1 MAPDNPSKEQRIL
14 RVMRKVLANI
24 VKDVT
29 PQPGMLNPLSQ
40 RTIEDIRE
48 CFGLI
53 AAREAELAREMGATA
68 NEKPFYTDQQ
78 PSAKVVPLSRISRRN
93 REPEPE

>member
-1 MAPDNPSKEQRIL
+1 
-14 RVMRKVLANI
+14 MRKVLSNI

-40 RTIEDIRE
+40 RTIDDIRE

-53 AAREAELAREMGATA
+53 AAREAELAREAGLVA

-78 PSAKVVPLSRISRRN
+78 PTAKVVPLSRIGRRPS
-93 REPEPE
+93 EPEPE

>member
-1 MAPDNPSKEQRIL
+1 
-14 RVMRKVLANI
+14 MRKVLANI

-29 PQPGMLNPLSQ
+29 PQPGMLNPLSP

-53 AAREAELAREMGATA
+53 AAREAELAREAGFAR
-68 NEKPFYTDQQ
+68 ERPRYPDQE
-78 PSAKVVPLSRISRRN
+78 PSAKVVPLTRIQRAKD
-93 REPEPE
+93 REPD

>member
-1 MAPDNPSKEQRIL
+1 MSDGPSKEQRIL

-29 PQPGMLNPLSQ
+29 PQPGMLNPLSP

-53 AAREAELAREMGATA
+53 AAREAELAREAGYSAERPMYPGQ
-68 NEKPFYTDQQ
+68 ES
-78 PSAKVVPLSRISRRN
+78 SAKVVPLSRVTRPKDS
-93 REPEPE
+93 EPE

>member
-1 MAPDNPSKEQRIL
+1 MSESPSKEQRIL

-29 PQPGMLNPLSQ
+29 PQPGMLNPLSP

-53 AAREAELAREMGATA
+53 AAREAELAREAGFARERPMYPGQ
-68 NEKPFYTDQQ
+68 EPD
-78 PSAKVVPLSRISRRN
+78 AKVVPLTRINRAKD
-93 REPEPE
+93 REPD

>member
-1 MAPDNPSKEQRIL
+1 
-14 RVMRKVLANI
+14 MRKVLANI

-29 PQPGMLNPLSQ
+29 PQPGMLNPLSP

-53 AAREAELAREMGATA
+53 AAREAELAREAGFASERPM
-68 NEKPFYTDQQ
+68 YTDQE
-78 PSAKVVPLSRISRRN
+78 PSAKVVPLTRIPRAKD
-93 REPEPE
+93 REPE

>member
-1 MAPDNPSKEQRIL
+1 MVDTPSKEQRIL

-29 PQPGMLNPLSQ
+29 PQPGMLNPLSP

-53 AAREAELAREMGATA
+53 AAREAELAREVGMNA

-78 PSAKVVPLSRISRRN
+78 PSAKVVPLSRIGRRSDDS
-93 REPEPE
+93 EPD